1 MGTTIRKNQMEYI
14 TETNLIILW
23 AFGFAAHMAYT
34 FGRRVGIEA
43 AIDYMAKQGMID
55 LDDE

>member
-1 MGTTIRKNQMEYI
+1 MEYI

-23 AFGFAAHMAYT
+23 AFGFVSHTAYT
-34 FGRRVGIEA
+34 LGKRVGIEN
-43 AIDYMAKQGMID
+43 AIDYMAEQGMID